1 MPRPMPD
8 PAPRS
13 ALRRWIGRL
22 LSAPVGV
29 YRLVRWLL
37 PRMRRTLVSLRDYD
51 ASTATTLRLF
61 ARNNW
66 LKLRHWSLCCGNT
79 GEPGC

>member
-1 MPRPMPD
+1 MPD

-13 ALRRWIGRL
+13 ALRRWFGRC

-37 PRMRRTLVSLRDYD
+37 PRMRRTLLSLRDYD

-66 LKLRHWSLCCGNT
+66 IKLRHWSLCCGHP
-79 GEPGC
+79 GQPGC

>member
-1 MPRPMPD
+1 MPD

-13 ALRRWIGRL
+13 VIRRWLGRL
-22 LSAPVGV
+22 VSAPVDA
-29 YRLVRWLL
+29 YRFVRWLL
-37 PRMRRTLVSLRDYD
+37 PRMRRTLLSLRDYD

-66 LKLRHWSLCCGNT
+66 IKTRRLSLCCGNP
-79 GEPGC
+79 GQPGC